1 MRRSI
6 SSPGLEG
13 TLNPRDL
20 FGGAGERA
28 LRSQRNGT
36 RTNLLAYWRILNR
49 RKGTLILIAV
59 VGAVLGYFVTL
70 PQTPIYQV
78 RTSLEI
84 VGLNQNFLNMKESN
98 PLNEGG
104 GSVDAGDIQTQIKI
118 LQSESLIERVMTKL
132 HANTV
137 PLADPAAPTDGWRQ
151 ILNLPNP
158 EVGNSAQQAYR
169 YAKDHYKVRASGQTR
184 MIEVTVDSL
193 SPESASTFANTLTSE
208 FIEQNLEARWKTT
221 EHTGEWLTR
230 QLDDIRVRLSTLKTG
245 CSGTPAKPTSS
256 SR

>member
-1 MRRSI
+1 M
-6 SSPGLEG
+6 
-13 TLNPRDL
+13 
-20 FGGAGERA
+20 
-28 LRSQRNGT
+28 
-36 RTNLLAYWRILNR
+36 
-49 RKGTLILIAV
+49 ILIAV